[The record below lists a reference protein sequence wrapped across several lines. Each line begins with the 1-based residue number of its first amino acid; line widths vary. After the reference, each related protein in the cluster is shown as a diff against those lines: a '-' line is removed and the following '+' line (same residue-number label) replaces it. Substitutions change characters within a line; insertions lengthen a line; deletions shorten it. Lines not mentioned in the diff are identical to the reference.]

1 MEVIST
7 GFIILKV
14 FAKGVI
20 FFYGVV
26 SAKWIHDNYNRL
38 CESSYFYHRQEI
50 TEFE

>member
-20 FFYGVV
+20 FFYGITT
-26 SAKWIHDNYNRL
+26 AKWIHDNYNRL
-38 CESSYFYHRQEI
+38 CEFSYFYDTQDIE
-50 TEFE
+50 